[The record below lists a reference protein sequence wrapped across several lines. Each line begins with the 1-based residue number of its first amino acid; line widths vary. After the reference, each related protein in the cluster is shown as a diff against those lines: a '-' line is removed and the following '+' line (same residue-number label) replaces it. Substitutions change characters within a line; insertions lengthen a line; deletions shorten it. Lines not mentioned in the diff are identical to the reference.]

1 MTDEWIK
8 TMWFIITMEYYS
20 ALNKNE
26 ILMYAVTHMDFEDIK
41 LNEISRTQSDTYH
54 MTLLI

>member
-1 MTDEWIK
+1 
-8 TMWFIITMEYYS
+8 MEHYS